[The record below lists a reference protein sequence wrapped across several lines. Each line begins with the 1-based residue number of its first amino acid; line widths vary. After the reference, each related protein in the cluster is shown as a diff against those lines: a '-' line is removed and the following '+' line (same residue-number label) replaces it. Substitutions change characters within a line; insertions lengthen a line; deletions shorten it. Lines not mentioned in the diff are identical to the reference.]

1 MKAIEKL
8 QCMFQTN
15 TDPSFW
21 SHNIIEASKLCK
33 TQSEWKHFYAFMTNP
48 KAYNRDLVEQSK
60 TVGDLAKEE
69 LTDCIKPLPDGM
81 VPHVFENGQET
92 IIHTRNE
99 KSMDDEKIE
108 EKQDN

>member
-1 MKAIEKL
+1 MTPL
-8 QCMFQTN
+8 HVLV
-15 TDPSFW
+15 PS
-21 SHNIIEASKLCK
+21 NVQIL
-33 TQSEWKHFYAFMTNP
+33 
-48 KAYNRDLVEQSK
+48 
-60 TVGDLAKEE
+60 E
-69 LTDCIKPLPDGM
+69 LSNCIKPLPDGM